1 MYKYRKLLAII
12 CMSALIFAFCG
23 CSQAASDGFLGV
35 LDRPASA
42 VIEGER
48 CGVAFSAT
56 VTFGDGGG
64 EITFSAPESMKGIV
78 VSTVGG
84 VWGSR
89 LGELDISGEAAELIG
104 APLRVF
110 LDYGEVVS
118 AQKTGDGYTLIT
130 ARSGELEREYLIE
143 SKSGLPSQIKEKSAD
158 GALTMTIKIKTYE
171 FKEEK

>member
-1 MYKYRKLLAII
+1 M
-12 CMSALIFAFCG
+12 IFASCG
-23 CSQAASDGFLGV
+23 CSPTESDGFLGV

-48 CGVAFSAT
+48 GGVAFCAT
-56 VTFGDGGG
+56 VTFGDDGG
-64 EITFSAPESMKGIV
+64 EIVFSAPESMKGIV
-78 VSTVGG
+78 VSTAGG

-89 LGELDISGEAAELIG
+89 LGELTVSGDAAELIG
-104 APLRVF
+104 APLKAF
-110 LDYGEVVS
+110 LEYGEVVS
-118 AQKTGDGYTLIT
+118 AQKDGEGYTLIT